1 VLGAPYKLITMMLK
15 DWNSVVTDQAE
26 TAGELQLVPEEG
38 ADASA
43 PADKNS
49 SEPWVDQ
56 AIEMFGEDL
65 VVIKDE

>member
-1 VLGAPYKLITMMLK
+1 MMLK

-26 TAGELQLVPEEG
+26 TAGELQLIPEDGAAPTAEG
-38 ADASA
+38 
-43 PADKNS
+43 KNS